1 MDAIRKKMKSIKD
14 ETEGLYAII
23 NKFETETK
31 ESNDTLAKAEIELR
45 DLGKKVHNMEVAF
58 EDTIEKLNASSTEF
72 EEKDKILM
80 EVDSD
85 ISALTRRIMLMEEEA
100 KKSESNLANTVRLKT
115 KKTKKKLKSWTK
127 TLKGVRTM
135 VHN

>member
-115 KKTKKKLKSWTK
+115 KQ
-127 TLKGVRTM
+127 GQ
-135 VHN
+135 